1 MLAGLQPGN
10 CPPMHLPLVAGTVE
24 SVAGR
29 NSLPAIEGF
38 LLKASLIATCVGSVH
53 TFSEQNLF
61 CKVTEYQIFTA
72 LVCSFELIIN
82 FKFVNAIIKH
92 LIAILTKKIKLVLI
106 F

>member
-24 SVAGR
+24 SVAEQR
-29 NSLPAIEGF
+29 LSLPAIAGF

-61 CKVTEYQIFTA
+61 FKVIEYSS
-72 LVCSFELIIN
+72 SFIS
-82 FKFVNAIIKH
+82 AH
-92 LIAILTKKIKLVLI
+92 S
-106 F
+106 